1 MALSKS
7 KSKSE
12 FESGPEVIHP
22 ARLSN
27 FTSPASLSPFTVP
40 YKTYIAN
47 LDRLKAETPAS
58 QSSYHYQHI
67 AVGALVFCSQFD
79 SRSQLHSD
87 GTRNTHTDA
96 NADNQ
101 PADLKLVEQEQE
113 QEPRILLLR
122 RSPQDSMPLRWE
134 PPGGACDPDD
144 PSILHACARE
154 LWEEAGLVT
163 KSIVGVID
171 PDGRVFCTR
180 SGKAVCKFEF
190 FVDVDLGAGVDG
202 EAPRVSLDPN
212 EHVDFVWATEG
223 ECVAGQRTGEG
234 EEQCVEL
241 VFTNEAQRVVV
252 LEAFRRVKNVKQP
265 IKSVS
270 S

>member
-1 MALSKS
+1 
-7 KSKSE
+7 
-12 FESGPEVIHP
+12 
-22 ARLSN
+22 
-27 FTSPASLSPFTVP
+27 
-40 YKTYIAN
+40 
-47 LDRLKAETPAS
+47 
-58 QSSYHYQHI
+58 
-67 AVGALVFCSQFD
+67 
-79 SRSQLHSD
+79 
-87 GTRNTHTDA
+87 
-96 NADNQ
+96 
-101 PADLKLVEQEQE
+101 
-113 QEPRILLLR
+113 
-122 RSPQDSMPLRWE
+122 MPLRWE
-134 PPGGACDPDD
+134 PPGGACDLDD

-190 FVDVDLGAGVDG
+190 FVDVDLDPGVGVGVDG
-202 EAPRVSLDPN
+202 EDAPSPPPRVSLDPN

-223 ECVAGQRTGEG
+223 ECVAGWRKGEG
-234 EEQCVEL
+234 EEQGVEL

-265 IKSVS
+265 MNSVS